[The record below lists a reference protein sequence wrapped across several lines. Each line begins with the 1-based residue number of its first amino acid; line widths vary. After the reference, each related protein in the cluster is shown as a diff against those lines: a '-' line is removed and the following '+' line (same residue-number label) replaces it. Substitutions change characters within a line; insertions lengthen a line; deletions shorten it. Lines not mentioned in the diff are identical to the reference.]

1 MRMTRH
7 VWQDRISVAR
17 KALLSGLGSGRI
29 VSECGPICQFARGIG
44 RAQAAGRTTTASPR
58 NPSTLTSRGLFQRS
72 SLR

>member
-7 VWQDRISVAR
+7 VWQDRIAVAR

-29 VSECGPICQFARGIG
+29 VSECSLICQFARRVGG
-44 RAQAAGRTTTASPR
+44 AQSAGRTITASPR
-58 NPSTLTSRGLFQRS
+58 NPSTLTSRGLSQRS